1 MCGEK
6 NSEKNSEFK
15 GDFRK
20 KNPTNRI
27 GANKIYIYFFVEA
40 WVAEQLTPHTPDPE
54 VQGPSLTH
62 QVVSLDKE
70 LYSNLSLF
78 TQVYK
83 WVPATYCWG

>member
-6 NSEKNSEFK
+6 NSEKISEFK

-20 KNPTNRI
+20 KNFLQTELVQT
-27 GANKIYIYFFVEA
+27 KYTFFLVEA
-40 WVAEQLTPHTPDPE
+40 WVAEQLTPHTPDLE
-54 VQGPSLTH
+54 VQGSSLTR
-62 QVVSLDKE
+62 QVLSLHKE

-83 WVPATYCWG
+83 WVPATYC